1 MPSQEKVRSAVC
13 KLWVS
18 GQTRLDVS
26 FHVSNLASSIKNATE
41 KDFQY
46 AFKIVK
52 QLQNNVS
59 LSSVYNLEKKN
70 NENLRIAV
78 YVDASLAS
86 SSNGGSQDGYLIFI
100 VGENRKCSLLNW
112 QSKRIKRVVRSS
124 LSAETLMLCDALDDA
139 IFLQQMVSELLF
151 NKTFIIPIDVYTDNR
166 SLYNILNLTN
176 AVLEKQLRVDIAIIQ
191 KNFK

>member
-1 MPSQEKVRSAVC
+1 M
-13 KLWVS
+13 L
-18 GQTRLDVS
+18 
-26 FHVSNLASSIKNATE
+26 
-41 KDFQY
+41 
-46 AFKIVK
+46 
-52 QLQNNVS
+52 
-59 LSSVYNLEKKN
+59 VYHNFIILKKTP
-70 NENLRIAV
+70 ENLRIAV
-78 YVDASLAS
+78 YVDATLAS

-124 LSAETLMLCDALDDA
+124 LSAETLVFCDALDDA

-176 AVLEKQLRVDIAIIQ
+176 AVLEKRLRVDIAII
-191 KNFK
+191 

>member
-1 MPSQEKVRSAVC
+1 M
-13 KLWVS
+13 L
-18 GQTRLDVS
+18 
-26 FHVSNLASSIKNATE
+26 
-41 KDFQY
+41 
-46 AFKIVK
+46 
-52 QLQNNVS
+52 
-59 LSSVYNLEKKN
+59 VYHNFIILKKN
-70 NENLRIAV
+70 PENLRIAV
-78 YVDASLAS
+78 YVDATLAS

-124 LSAETLMLCDALDDA
+124 LSAETLVFCDALDDA

-176 AVLEKQLRVDIAIIQ
+176 AVLEKRLRVDIAII
-191 KNFK
+191 

>member
-1 MPSQEKVRSAVC
+1 M
-13 KLWVS
+13 L
-18 GQTRLDVS
+18 
-26 FHVSNLASSIKNATE
+26 
-41 KDFQY
+41 
-46 AFKIVK
+46 
-52 QLQNNVS
+52 
-59 LSSVYNLEKKN
+59 VYHNFIILKKKP
-70 NENLRIAV
+70 ENLRIAV
-78 YVDASLAS
+78 YVDATLAS

-124 LSAETLMLCDALDDA
+124 LSAETLVFCDALDDA

-176 AVLEKQLRVDIAIIQ
+176 AVLEKRLRVDIAII
-191 KNFK
+191 

>member
-1 MPSQEKVRSAVC
+1 M
-13 KLWVS
+13 L
-18 GQTRLDVS
+18 
-26 FHVSNLASSIKNATE
+26 
-41 KDFQY
+41 
-46 AFKIVK
+46 
-52 QLQNNVS
+52 
-59 LSSVYNLEKKN
+59 VYHNFIILKKN
-70 NENLRIAV
+70 PENLRIAV
-78 YVDASLAS
+78 CVDATLAS

-124 LSAETLMLCDALDDA
+124 LSAETLVFCDALDDA

-176 AVLEKQLRVDIAIIQ
+176 AVLEKRLRVDIAII
-191 KNFK
+191 

>member
-1 MPSQEKVRSAVC
+1 M
-13 KLWVS
+13 L
-18 GQTRLDVS
+18 
-26 FHVSNLASSIKNATE
+26 
-41 KDFQY
+41 
-46 AFKIVK
+46 
-52 QLQNNVS
+52 
-59 LSSVYNLEKKN
+59 VYHNFMILKKN
-70 NENLRIAV
+70 PENLRIAV
-78 YVDASLAS
+78 YVDATLAS

-124 LSAETLMLCDALDDA
+124 LSAETLVFCDALDDA

-176 AVLEKQLRVDIAIIQ
+176 AVLEKRLRVDIAII
-191 KNFK
+191 